1 MDAMLKRWT
10 PVRFVA
16 KCLAGRLTGR
26 VLWATGLAVPLAL
39 AGESSAAVFTE
50 TFEVSGELTLP
61 PGWSSAQT
69 GKGAPHWR
77 MVRDDTAPS
86 GAGVLR
92 QDGVVDF
99 ALCLKTNQVLADG
112 SIEVKFKPL
121 TGEKDQAGGLVWRV
135 QDPNN
140 YYVVRANALETNVVP
155 YKVVNGKRTALNL
168 VARPPGYGVK
178 LPVPRA
184 AWSTLRV
191 EFAGPRHRVFF
202 NGQPCFEVEDA
213 TFTGPGQV
221 GVWTKADSVTL
232 FDDFV
237 ASEARH

>member
-1 MDAMLKRWT
+1 M
-10 PVRFVA
+10 
-16 KCLAGRLTGR
+16 
-26 VLWATGLAVPLAL
+26 ATGLAVPLAL
-39 AGESSAAVFTE
+39 AGEPGATVFTE
-50 TFEVSGELTLP
+50 TFEASGELALP

-69 GKGAPHWR
+69 GNGAPRWR
-77 MVRDDTAPS
+77 VVRDDTAPS

-168 VARPPGYGVK
+168 VGRPPGYGVK

-191 EFAGPRHRVFF
+191 EFAGPRHRMFF

-237 ASEARH
+237 VSETRR